1 MHFNLS
7 FGIKNI
13 IEKYQPESE
22 IHLKD
27 LLKNPINPIIYV
39 TFSSYLSLFSEK
51 RKNSHKMGPKPRNY
65 LKITKNIENNA
76 KLINK
81 EIEIE
86 FGHVDDVMTQKGAII
101 VQLLLFWLPYY
112 TSLTLHLINA
122 NSINSR

>member
-1 MHFNLS
+1 
-7 FGIKNI
+7 
-13 IEKYQPESE
+13 
-22 IHLKD
+22 
-27 LLKNPINPIIYV
+27 
-39 TFSSYLSLFSEK
+39 
-51 RKNSHKMGPKPRNY
+51 MGPKPRNY

-76 KLINK
+76 KFINK